1 MNEEISYQIIL
12 LAHAHHQWAEE
23 ALNRIGLYTS
33 QEHIL
38 FLLWKEDG
46 LTATQLVARFNA
58 NVGLATIVKSIQRM
72 ERAGIVVRRPDPA
85 DGRASRVYLTERGR
99 SLYEPA
105 LQVWHDLAERT
116 VRGMTE
122 IEQVLFYRLLQQ
134 AVANLVSDDDEP

>member
-1 MNEEISYQIIL
+1 MNEGISYQIIM
-12 LAHAHHQWAEE
+12 LAHAHRQWEEE
-23 ALNRIGLYTS
+23 ALNRLGLYTS

-46 LTATQLVARFNA
+46 LTATQLAARF
-58 NVGLATIVKSIQRM
+58 NVGLATIVKSILRM
-72 ERAGIVVRRPDPA
+72 ERAGIVVRRPDPT
-85 DGRASRVYLTERGR
+85 DRRASRVYLTERGR

-105 LQVWHDLAERT
+105 LQVWHALAERT

-122 IEQVLFYRLLQQ
+122 IEQVLFSRLIQQ